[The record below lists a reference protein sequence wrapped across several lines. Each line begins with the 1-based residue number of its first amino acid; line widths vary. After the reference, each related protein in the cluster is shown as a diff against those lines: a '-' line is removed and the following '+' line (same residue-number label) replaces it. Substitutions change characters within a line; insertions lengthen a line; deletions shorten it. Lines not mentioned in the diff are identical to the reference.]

1 MKNSA
6 IETIVGA
13 GVIAIAIVFLVYAYN
28 TGELGTG
35 KGGYKITAQ
44 FESIDGVS
52 TGTDVRMS
60 GVKIGSVVG
69 HKLDYKSYEAI
80 VTLVIDSKLKLP
92 EDSTAKITSEGLL
105 GGNYVSLEAGGSEK
119 MLTEGGN
126 ITNTQSSVNLLGLIG
141 QAVFGD
147 KKKK

>member
-13 GVIAIAIVFLVYAYN
+13 SVILIAIVFLVYAYN
-28 TGELGTG
+28 TGEVGAG

-44 FESIDGVS
+44 FENIDGVS

-69 HKLDYKSYEAI
+69 HKLDFKSYEAI
-80 VTLVIDSKLKLP
+80 VTLMIDKKLKLP
-92 EDSTAKITSEGLL
+92 EDSTAKISSEGLL
-105 GGNYVSLEAGGSEK
+105 GGNYISLEAGGSEK
-119 MLTEGGN
+119 MLAEGGN
-126 ITNTQSSVNLLGLIG
+126 ITNTQSSINILSLIG
-141 QAVFGD
+141 QAVFGKE
-147 KKKK
+147 KK

>member
-13 GVIAIAIVFLVYAYN
+13 AVIIVAIVFLTYAYR

-60 GVKIGSVVG
+60 GVKVGSVVG

-80 VTLVIDSKLKLP
+80 VTLEIDSKLKLP
-92 EDSTAKITSEGLL
+92 EDSTAKISSEGLL

-119 MLTEGGN
+119 MLAEGGN

>member
-13 GVIAIAIVFLVYAYN
+13 GVILIAVVFLVYAYN

-44 FESIDGVS
+44 FENIDGVS

-69 HKLDYKSYEAI
+69 HKLDFKSYEAI
-80 VTLVIDSKLKLP
+80 VTLMIDKKLKLP
-92 EDSTAKITSEGLL
+92 DDSTAKISSEGLL
-105 GGNYVSLEAGGSEK
+105 GGNYISLEAGGSEK
-119 MLTEGGN
+119 MLAEGGN
-126 ITNTQSSVNLLGLIG
+126 ITNTQSSINILSLIG
-141 QAVFGD
+141 QAVFGKE
-147 KKKK
+147 KK